1 MSAYSEEMLVAVS
14 HLYYMEGLKQED
26 VAFRMNL
33 SRLAVTRMLKKA
45 REEGVVQISV
55 KGPLPELVGLALRL
69 EQERGLK
76 AARVVRTGA
85 TVEDTTAAMG
95 RAGAELLSHLLRPN
109 FRLGVAW
116 SRTVSSILPY
126 VRRTTRPGVIINE
139 LAGTYLA
146 PNIPYSVSW
155 QLAEKLGVPLESI
168 PMPVLVKSE
177 HVRQIMLKEPMIRRA
192 MANAVRVDLALI
204 GLGNIAEGS
213 SLEQSGYITPSNL
226 QELTSKG
233 AVGDILM
240 RYYDRAGRSIHMSF
254 EKRTVS
260 VSWDQIRKLP
270 FIVAMAFGPGKK
282 EAINGAL
289 AGRFIHGLVTDESTA
304 RAVLDDS
311 GSRTRAP
318 VDIRSE
324 KSLPKRSK

>member
-1 MSAYSEEMLVAVS
+1 MSAYSQEMLVAVS

-45 REEGVVQISV
+45 REEGVVQITV

-69 EQERGLK
+69 EQAFGLK
-76 AARVVRTGA
+76 AVRVVQTAA
-85 TVEDTTAAMG
+85 TADDTAAAMG

-109 FRLGVAW
+109 VRLGVAW

-126 VRRTTRPGVIINE
+126 VRRATRAGVIVNE

-155 QLAEKLGVPLESI
+155 QLAEKLGVPLESV

-192 MANAVRVDLALI
+192 MANAARVDLALV
-204 GLGNIAEGS
+204 GLGNVLEGS
-213 SLEQSGYITPSNL
+213 SLEQSGYITPSHL
-226 QELTSKG
+226 QEFKSKG

-240 RYYDRAGRSIHMSF
+240 RYYDRDGRYIHMSF

-260 VSWDQIRKLP
+260 VSWDQLRKLP
-270 FIVAMAFGPGKK
+270 FIVAMAFGPAKI

-289 AGRFIHGLVTDESTA
+289 AGGFIHGLVTDASTA
-304 RAVLDDS
+304 RTLLE
-311 GSRTRAP
+311 GIESRIDT
-318 VDIRSE
+318 E
-324 KSLPKRSK
+324 NEESLLKRSK

>member
-1 MSAYSEEMLVAVS
+1 
-14 HLYYMEGLKQED
+14 MEGLKQED

-55 KGPLPELVGLALRL
+55 KGPLPEMVGLALRL
-69 EQERGLK
+69 EQKHGLK
-76 AARVVRTGA
+76 AARVVQTGA
-85 TVEDTTAAMG
+85 IAEDTAASMG
-95 RAGAELLSHLLRPN
+95 RAGAELLSHLLRSN

-126 VRRTTRPGVIINE
+126 VRRTTRSGVIINE

-155 QLAEKLGVPLESI
+155 QLAEKLGVPLESV

-192 MANAVRVDLALI
+192 MANATRVDLALV
-204 GLGNIAEGS
+204 GLGNVSEGS
-213 SLEQSGYITPSNL
+213 SLEQSGYITQFHL
-226 QELTSKG
+226 QEFKSKG

-240 RYYDRAGRSIHMSF
+240 RYYDRDGRYIHMSF

-260 VSWDQIRKLP
+260 IRWDQIRKLP
-270 FIVAMAFGPGKK
+270 FVVAMAFGAAKI
-282 EAINGAL
+282 EAIRGAL
-289 AGRFIHGLVTDESTA
+289 AGGFIHGLVTDASTA
-304 RAVLDDS
+304 RTLL
-311 GSRTRAP
+311 
-318 VDIRSE
+318 E
-324 KSLPKRSK
+324 